1 MTVLVTGSA
10 GFIGFHLSKKLL
22 NNGITVIG
30 IDNLNNYYDVNL
42 KKERLNQLKIISK
55 KTGANFIF
63 IKGNIQ
69 DQLQIEEIF
78 KIYKPEKVVI
88 LAAQAGV
95 RHSIENP
102 SEYIQSNLVGF
113 ANFQDKTSR
122 ICK

>member
-1 MTVLVTGSA
+1 MSILVTGCA
-10 GFIGFHLSKKLL
+10 GFIGFHTSKFLL
-22 NNGITVIG
+22 ERGENVIG

-78 KIYKPEKVVI
+78 KIYKPEKVVN

-113 ANFQDKTSR
+113 ANILEACLLWK
-122 ICK
+122 